1 MVVDNVEH
9 PLGVVYRFRGTRRPH
24 WLIISGR
31 AIDPL
36 TTTVLNKSKFPSD
49 TESNWLVFLEWPYNF
64 SWRIFIILNIYMTI
78 LLTVMMGT
86 TLVDLIILIVIQHI
100 LSLFFLIDF
109 LLAVLHRIIYLPA
122 KVLTCKR
129 SYLCL
134 VIEAISML
142 PLAVL
147 YMIIVPNYEQDM
159 VFFLSCIVG
168 LRFYRIHQFFNEESY
183 AAGVAHIKFTILK
196 FSLYFFLT
204 NFIFAMLWMRSF
216 FASLSNDFWQIW
228 EDKHGSLLLTALYF
242 ALMTFTNTGY
252 GDIRA
257 KTTPDKIACT
267 IAMLVGFILVTGVL
281 IGSLTKDLLQREE
294 PREKYRREFHSTVR
308 YLKEHS
314 LGPNT
319 VKKIMEEMNTLWNY
333 KKGVTDHVTEN
344 LLPIP
349 LRKEISFDIVF
360 GFLYRSI
367 LFANQDRTFLRSIS
381 LIMRNKTY
389 LPGDEIVRPTGILHG
404 MICVTSGIVEIL
416 SVENDSSP
424 IISFTAGTVLGEISL
439 FLAIPIKI
447 IIRASTIVE
456 LQVLDAMDFYR
467 LAMKFTSNCSAMRAD
482 IIKRCKE
489 SRKILL
495 NDETKS
501 LDPEEPA
508 NLRLKTL
515 KELIKNLK
523 TSPNPG
529 DVESTKLDAFK
540 ANITNLYVI
549 MENLPKVKVLPLT
562 LMRNKPWILRPDTP
576 LTYTWDVLMFIV
588 VSFVLIY
595 YPYVAAFYRQIDT
608 FGYMVLFSVEIVY
621 IVDLFKQCIT
631 AVPRDDLFSYKTE
644 VKEIVLTRLRSYGFY
659 LDVLSTY
666 ELSVFTPLFNFGT
679 RDHMLLILSLN
690 KMLRFWIVPRLFDTM
705 ENQFTRSLLFI
716 RIIKYIYYVFLAVHN
731 AASFLYLEA
740 CPSHCYA
747 DRWFHFFHANR
758 LDEGKHQPTVLHPYI
773 ISVYLAV
780 MLTSTTGYGNILP
793 ASDEDMVTMMV
804 LMILGL
810 ITFTFVISQLSGTLK
825 HIERKKT
832 QYQEEIYAIDRF
844 LKEHNMP
851 QQLRERMRRYFRVQ
865 WSYDRGRSFHRTIE
879 INQLPKKLRTIMLN
893 EKLTTLQS
901 VPIFKHAHPGFML
914 ELAKGCQV
922 RVLPDKE
929 MVVYAGSLD
938 REMYIL
944 QSGYCTMHNKNRP
957 GEFSVIGAYTSFGD
971 LEMIQGVPIVLDVKT
986 LTHVRIIC
994 IEYAT
999 YMRAVTKYPDVSR
1012 HIEQMMKTTKIT
1024 ASSID
1029 LSRITVT
1036 EKRTRHMFQPTVWQ
1050 RFWTCLKDAFINVYK
1065 YDKRHNRDYWE
1076 PFQNWNK
1083 LSFLRYIFLP
1093 IVLKPDSTVLRVWM
1107 TIRVLACIFVGF
1119 LAPIYFTLPALMM
1132 KITGWILMFQF
1143 IIWIDLYLTFHLAYY
1158 DQKGVLIFHPA
1169 KTVPHYIKGSFF
1181 LDLIISFPYF
1191 TLVRRWIADHR
1202 PSFVYNGCGLIKV
1215 LQYYKFLQVCNAYE
1229 TDILRR
1235 SASLKLLKYLP
1246 TILIVT
1252 NLLAAM
1258 LILIECQSLEYRE
1271 TLFDLST
1278 HGSYRAAI
1286 QEHCS
1291 RPLGSNQDMDFE
1303 MYLIAY
1309 YYITASMTSCGFGDV
1324 IPTNN
1329 TNVVACVFT
1338 IMFGVFIYGSMFA
1351 SIAGS
1356 KIFAYYNVTIY
1367 RTQMREMMTFLGKG
1381 NVSEKLKRRIFMHY
1395 LQTWGRTYGYTPQKT
1410 LSNVHTVLK
1419 QDIVDW
1425 MYESTLRK
1433 VAVFNFVDKYFIRCV
1448 GKYIDEIYFLEGEE
1462 ICKHNH
1468 LQDEIYIIYRGKI
1481 DILDAD
1487 GNFVT
1492 SMGGGGLFG
1501 NMTNKSTALSAITAV
1516 AATNV
1521 ELIRM
1526 KSDDFHKTLVIYPN
1540 IKKEIVRLTSLSPD
1554 YISPTA
1560 EMDYITV
1567 DNVEIDS
1574 PVR

>member
-1 MVVDNVEH
+1 
-9 PLGVVYRFRGTRRPH
+9 
-24 WLIISGR
+24 
-31 AIDPL
+31 
-36 TTTVLNKSKFPSD
+36 
-49 TESNWLVFLEWPYNF
+49 
-64 SWRIFIILNIYMTI
+64 
-78 LLTVMMGT
+78 
-86 TLVDLIILIVIQHI
+86 
-100 LSLFFLIDF
+100 
-109 LLAVLHRIIYLPA
+109 
-122 KVLTCKR
+122 
-129 SYLCL
+129 
-134 VIEAISML
+134 
-142 PLAVL
+142 
-147 YMIIVPNYEQDM
+147 
-159 VFFLSCIVG
+159 
-168 LRFYRIHQFFNEESY
+168 
-183 AAGVAHIKFTILK
+183 
-196 FSLYFFLT
+196 
-204 NFIFAMLWMRSF
+204 
-216 FASLSNDFWQIW
+216 
-228 EDKHGSLLLTALYF
+228 
-242 ALMTFTNTGY
+242 
-252 GDIRA
+252 
-257 KTTPDKIACT
+257 
-267 IAMLVGFILVTGVL
+267 
-281 IGSLTKDLLQREE
+281 
-294 PREKYRREFHSTVR
+294 
-308 YLKEHS
+308 
-314 LGPNT
+314 
-319 VKKIMEEMNTLWNY
+319 
-333 KKGVTDHVTEN
+333 
-344 LLPIP
+344 
-349 LRKEISFDIVF
+349 
-360 GFLYRSI
+360 
-367 LFANQDRTFLRSIS
+367 
-381 LIMRNKTY
+381 MRNKTY